1 MDQSDA
7 APAPARRGG
16 NGRAGRVAYDLDA
29 VLAVAVQAFND
40 RGYDATSMGELAE
53 RLGTSKSAIYYHV
66 SGKQELLRLALERAL
81 GNLEAL
87 LQEPGA
93 EPGEGPGDEP
103 DGQPDAAAPT
113 ALDRLERV
121 LRGAVRV
128 LVEELPFVT
137 LLLRLRGNTDVE
149 REALARRR
157 EFDHAV
163 ARLVEEA
170 VADGALRSD
179 VDARTATRLLFGMV
193 NSLVEWYRPGGGL
206 TADQLADAV
215 VAMAFE
221 GLRAQPDA
229 RR

>member
-1 MDQSDA
+1 MPAGSVRLARMDEPDGAS
-7 APAPARRGG
+7 APARRGG

-29 VLAVAVQAFND
+29 VLSVAVQAFNE
-40 RGYDATSMGELAE
+40 RGYDATSMGTLAE

-66 SGKQELLRLALERAL
+66 SGKEELLRLALERAL
-81 GNLEAL
+81 GNLERL
-87 LQEPGA
+87 L
-93 EPGEGPGDEP
+93 DEP
-103 DGQPDAAAPT
+103 DPAAS

-128 LVEELPFVT
+128 LVAELPFVT
-137 LLLRLRGNTDVE
+137 LLLRLRGNTEVE

-206 TADQLADAV
+206 GADQLADAV
-215 VAMAFE
+215 VAMAFD
-221 GLRAQPDA
+221 GLRA
-229 RR
+229 

>member
-1 MDQSDA
+1 MSTTDAPTKRGRPGYDQQS
-7 APAPARRGG
+7 
-16 NGRAGRVAYDLDA
+16 VLQIA
-29 VLAVAVQAFND
+29 VEVFN
-40 RGYDATSMGELAE
+40 RHGYDATSMGILAE
-53 RLGTSKSAIYYHV
+53 NLGISKSAIYHHV
-66 SGKQELLRLALERAL
+66 PSKGDLLKLALDHAL
-81 GNLEAL
+81 GGLEAIL
-87 LQEPGA
+87 EAPQARTGA
-93 EPGEGPGDEP
+93 ADS
-103 DGQPDAAAPT
+103 
-113 ALDRLERV
+113 RLEFV
-121 LRGAVRV
+121 LRQTVAV
-128 LVEELPFVT
+128 LVERLPFVT

-221 GLRAQPDA
+221 GLRA
-229 RR
+229 

>member
-1 MDQSDA
+1 MDESAA

-29 VLAVAVQAFND
+29 VLAVAVQAFNE

-87 LQEPGA
+87 LQEPG
-93 EPGEGPGDEP
+93 EE
-103 DGQPDAAAPT
+103 DGQSDAAAPT

-221 GLRAQPDA
+221 GLRAQPDP

>member
-1 MDQSDA
+1 MDEPDGAS
-7 APAPARRGG
+7 APARRGG

-29 VLAVAVQAFND
+29 VLSVAVQAFNE
-40 RGYDATSMGELAE
+40 RGYDATSMGTLAE

-66 SGKQELLRLALERAL
+66 SGKEELLRLALERAL
-81 GNLEAL
+81 GNLERL
-87 LQEPGA
+87 L
-93 EPGEGPGDEP
+93 DEP
-103 DGQPDAAAPT
+103 DPAAS

-128 LVEELPFVT
+128 LVAELPFVT
-137 LLLRLRGNTDVE
+137 LLLRLRGNTEVE

-206 TADQLADAV
+206 GADQLADAV
-215 VAMAFE
+215 VAMAFD
-221 GLRAQPDA
+221 GLRA
-229 RR
+229 

>member
-1 MDQSDA
+1 MEQPAD

-29 VLAVAVQAFND
+29 VLAVAVQAFNE

-81 GNLEAL
+81 GNLERL
-87 LQEPGA
+87 LE
-93 EPGEGPGDEP
+93 EP
-103 DGQPDAAAPT
+103 DADAA

-121 LRGAVRV
+121 IRGAVRV
-128 LVEELPFVT
+128 LVDELPFVT
-137 LLLRLRGNTDVE
+137 LLLRLRGNTEIE

-221 GLRAQPDA
+221 GLRA
-229 RR
+229 

>member
-1 MDQSDA
+1 MDEPDG

-29 VLAVAVQAFND
+29 VLSVAVQAFNE
-40 RGYDATSMGELAE
+40 RGYDATSMGALAE

-66 SGKQELLRLALERAL
+66 SGKEELLRLALERAL
-81 GNLEAL
+81 GKLERL
-87 LQEPGA
+87 L
-93 EPGEGPGDEP
+93 DEP
-103 DGQPDAAAPT
+103 DPAAS

-128 LVEELPFVT
+128 LVAELPFVT
-137 LLLRLRGNTDVE
+137 LLLRLRGNTEVE

-206 TADQLADAV
+206 SADQLADAV

-221 GLRAQPDA
+221 GLRA
-229 RR
+229 

>member
-1 MDQSDA
+1 MDESAA

-29 VLAVAVQAFND
+29 VLAVAVQAFNE

-87 LQEPGA
+87 LQEPS
-93 EPGEGPGDEP
+93 EEP

-221 GLRAQPDA
+221 GLRAQA
-229 RR
+229 Y

>member
-1 MDQSDA
+1 MEQPAD

-29 VLAVAVQAFND
+29 VLAVAVQAFNE

-81 GNLEAL
+81 GNLERL
-87 LQEPGA
+87 LE
-93 EPGEGPGDEP
+93 EP
-103 DGQPDAAAPT
+103 DADAT
-113 ALDRLERV
+113 ALERLERV
-121 LRGAVRV
+121 IRGAVRV
-128 LVEELPFVT
+128 LVDELPFVT
-137 LLLRLRGNTDVE
+137 LLLRLRGNTEIE
-149 REALARRR
+149 REALGRRR

-221 GLRAQPDA
+221 GLRA
-229 RR
+229 

>member
-1 MDQSDA
+1 MDQPAD

-29 VLAVAVQAFND
+29 VLAVAVRAFNE

-81 GNLEAL
+81 GNLERL
-87 LQEPGA
+87 LE
-93 EPGEGPGDEP
+93 EP
-103 DGQPDAAAPT
+103 DADAAA
-113 ALDRLERV
+113 LERLERV
-121 LRGAVRV
+121 IRGAVRV
-128 LVEELPFVT
+128 LVDELPFVT
-137 LLLRLRGNTDVE
+137 LLLRLRGNTEIE

-221 GLRAQPDA
+221 GLRA
-229 RR
+229 

>member
-1 MDQSDA
+1 MDQPAD

-29 VLAVAVQAFND
+29 VLAVAVRAFNE

-81 GNLEAL
+81 GNLERL
-87 LQEPGA
+87 LE
-93 EPGEGPGDEP
+93 EP
-103 DGQPDAAAPT
+103 DADAA
-113 ALDRLERV
+113 ALDRLEQV
-121 LRGAVRV
+121 IRGAVRV

-137 LLLRLRGNTDVE
+137 LLLRLRGNTEIE

-221 GLRAQPDA
+221 GLRA
-229 RR
+229 

>member
-1 MDQSDA
+1 MDEPA
-7 APAPARRGG
+7 HAPAPARRGG

-29 VLAVAVQAFND
+29 VLSVAVQAFNE
-40 RGYDATSMGELAE
+40 RGYDATSMGTLAE

-66 SGKQELLRLALERAL
+66 SGKEELLRLALERAL
-81 GNLEAL
+81 GNLERL
-87 LQEPGA
+87 LE
-93 EPGEGPGDEP
+93 EP
-103 DGQPDAAAPT
+103 DPAAS

-128 LVEELPFVT
+128 LVAELPFVT

-206 TADQLADAV
+206 SADQLADAV

-221 GLRAQPDA
+221 GLRA
-229 RR
+229 

>member
-1 MDQSDA
+1 MEQPAD

-29 VLAVAVQAFND
+29 VLAVAVQAFNE

-81 GNLEAL
+81 GNLERL
-87 LQEPGA
+87 LE
-93 EPGEGPGDEP
+93 EP
-103 DGQPDAAAPT
+103 DADAAA
-113 ALDRLERV
+113 LERLERV
-121 LRGAVRV
+121 IRGAVRV
-128 LVEELPFVT
+128 LVDELPFVT
-137 LLLRLRGNTDVE
+137 LLLRLRGNTEIE

-221 GLRAQPDA
+221 GLRA
-229 RR
+229 